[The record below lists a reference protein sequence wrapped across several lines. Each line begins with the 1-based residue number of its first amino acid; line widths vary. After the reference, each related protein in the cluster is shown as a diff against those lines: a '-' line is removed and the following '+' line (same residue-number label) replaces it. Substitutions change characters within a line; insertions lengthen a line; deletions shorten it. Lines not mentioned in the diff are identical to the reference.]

1 MHPRRQESGGNV
13 LMTISL
19 TVLGI
24 AILLSAG
31 AFAYSHYLTS
41 EAAAKSAELE
51 RAEAGVSQ
59 DTVEG
64 FLRLR
69 DRLSSAESVLSNHIT
84 LSQFFDALE
93 SLTLADV
100 KFDGL
105 TVTVNPDHSA
115 TVKMSGHAATF
126 NALAAQSAAFAKEPL
141 MKQAIFSGIS
151 ANPKGVVS
159 FSFSAVLD
167 PKLVVL
173 PAQVPSSWTNVAP
186 ETPAA
191 TDASTTEAT
200 TTPGTTAS
208 TTVDTSA
215 APVNVPPPVPP
226 AAGPATTTP

>member
-1 MHPRRQESGGNV
+1 
-13 LMTISL
+13 MTISL
-19 TVLGI
+19 VVLGI

-93 SLTLADV
+93 SLTLTDV

-105 TVTVNPDHSA
+105 TITVNPDHSA
-115 TVKMSGHAATF
+115 TVKMNGHAATF
-126 NALAAQSAAFAKEPL
+126 NALAAQSAAFAKEPR

-186 ETPAA
+186 EAPAA
-191 TDASTTEAT
+191 TDASTTEAAT
-200 TTPGTTAS
+200 TTTTTTTAS